1 MSLKIA
7 QVVEGVHAQGS
18 HIFLQIVA
26 VGFSSRLHFLL
37 EDDPTAEYVGAS
49 DIPLKGHENEPHPRP
64 LTVDEIHEYAEWFAQ
79 AARNAIKA
87 GADGVEIHGAN
98 GYLIDQ
104 VGVNG
109 RLEAMAWARREE
121 DQDEG

>member
-1 MSLKIA
+1 M
-7 QVVEGVHAQGS
+7 HAQGS
-18 HIFLQIVA
+18 FLFLQLWATGRAANPAVLAAEGNPYVA
-26 VGFSSRLHFLL
+26 PSPIKL
-37 EDDPTAEYVGAS
+37 EDKDET
-49 DIPLKGHENEPHPRP
+49 PRE
-64 LTVDEIHEYAEWFAQ
+64 LAKDEIEQYVEWFAQ
-79 AARNAIKA
+79 AARNAIEA